1 MSILAQ
7 LLREHQTSFIQQ
19 FASRMNTEHYRAM
32 SAILRCHTPE
42 CGFIQSRCTSCDFLS
57 ERCRSCGHRSCPECQ
72 FGAQQ
77 QWLLRQQQKQLPV
90 TYYMATFTLPAE
102 WRGFA
107 FTHQVFTYNL
117 LFECAVAT
125 LRQFAV
131 NDPKLGNSLG
141 MTGVLHTH
149 SRQLDYHPHVHF
161 ILPGGGYDARH
172 RSWLD
177 NRRRYLFNGKALA
190 KVFRGKFIAAMID
203 AGFSIPK
210 GKKPW
215 VAHAKAVGQGEKA
228 LQYLSHYLYRGVIG
242 DRNILKTDEQSVTF
256 QYRDSRTQK
265 KTRKTLPV
273 LAFLWKVLQHVLPR
287 GFRRARDYGFLHGN
301 AKAMMA
307 QIRKAL
313 RFVLPPIKV
322 PEKAKPCCP
331 QCGHIMQFIKVIYH
345 SLAPLGQTTN

>member
-7 LLREHQTSFIQQ
+7 LLRQHHTALIQQ
-19 FASRMNTEHYRAM
+19 FAYKLHTEQYRAM

-42 CGFIQSRCTSCDFLS
+42 CGFIQHRCTSCDCLI

-90 TYYMATFTLPAE
+90 TYYMVTFTLPAE

-107 FTHQVFTYNL
+107 FTHQEFTYNL
-117 LFECAVAT
+117 LFACAVAT
-125 LRQFAV
+125 LREFAL

-161 ILPGGGYDARH
+161 VLPGGGYDDKH
-172 RSWLD
+172 RSWLSKQH
-177 NRRRYLFNGKALA
+177 YLFNGKALA
-190 KVFRGKFIAAMID
+190 KAFRGKFITAMTD

-215 VAHAKAVGQGEKA
+215 VVQAKAVGHGEKA
-228 LQYLSHYLYRGVIG
+228 LQYLSHYLYRGVIT

-256 QYRDSRTQK
+256 QYRDSRTKK
-265 KTRKTLPV
+265 KTRKTLPA
-273 LAFLWKVLQHVLPR
+273 LNFLWNVLQHVLPK
-287 GFRRARDYGFLHGN
+287 GFRRVRDYGFLHGN
-301 AKAMMA
+301 AKARIA
-307 QIRKAL
+307 QVRKAL
-313 RFVLPPIKV
+313 KSAPPTIKV
-322 PEKAKPCCP
+322 SEKPKPCCP
-331 QCGHIMQFIKVIYH
+331 QCGHVLQFFKVTYH
-345 SLAPLGQTTN
+345 SPQRLSQPAN